1 MKNGK
6 ILQIRWRQ
14 CKPTIAQTHEINQNQ
29 SNHFLNTN
37 KWPHPNTRLSKPKSK
52 PNPTKKKKKKK
63 NPKSKPPFFNNPKK
77 TFPLTKASIF
87 DKNRTKNRKL
97 QHIPYCRFLSAIL
110 NVHIALIIQKYLETL
125 PKPPLSTFRDL
136 INYNPKIDIHP
147 LFYFLCL

>member
-52 PNPTKKKKKKK
+52 PNPKKKKKKK
-63 NPKSKPPFFNNPKK
+63 NPKQSHHF
-77 TFPLTKASIF
+77 LTTQRKLSHWLKLQSST
-87 DKNRTKNRKL
+87 KNRTKNRKL